1 MTDQKHTKELLPCP
15 FCGSTAIHLQS
26 NGPGHTGSMQK
37 HGIWCGGC
45 RAATNW
51 SVCKLEA
58 IKHWNTRHENP
69 LDLRRQRDEL
79 REALQ
84 FWLPNSIPFPD
95 PDNDEAC
102 KRCNKRWEEHLTLL
116 TKTKESV

>member
-1 MTDQKHTKELLPCP
+1 MTDQKHTKEP
-15 FCGSTAIHLQS
+15 
-26 NGPGHTGSMQK
+26 
-37 HGIWCGGC
+37 
-45 RAATNW
+45 
-51 SVCKLEA
+51 SVLKQ
-58 IKHWNTRHENP
+58 IINTLMDYINKIEC
-69 LDLRRQRDEL
+69 QRDEL

-116 TKTKESV
+116 AKTKESV